1 MTQNRP
7 TPPFLDL
14 IALRIDSP
22 QGFLSALGLLRVCA
36 QDLRLDVRLSW
47 VASHARLHGID
58 RPTLL
63 DGISTHMRGRS
74 MAPEFNFLV
83 FQDDDSLAAPVSKLN
98 CIRPEDYRTA
108 ANNMRDNPRALA
120 FLAAFATD
128 AIDSKSKPG
137 FVTPNKLDFSAGQQ
151 KFVDKIRNLA
161 DELDP
166 ARTDFEARLRNAL
179 FGGPYE
185 QIKKLSFGWDPVA
198 VRRHACE
205 AAAPT
210 DSDPPCQPFSIWFA
224 IEALPLHP
232 ILPVSPHRAETTG
245 FNRDHYDWPQWSEP
259 LTLEEVR
266 LLRQRPVDKLR
277 ELEGVQ
283 AIWRSAITRSGKYLT
298 LSAAERTPGYRPDP
312 KKLALGANN

>member
-1 MTQNRP
+1 MPQNRP
-7 TPPFLDL
+7 TPPYLDL

-36 QDLRLDVRLSW
+36 QDLGLDVRLSW

-63 DGISTHMRGRS
+63 YGISTHMRGRS
-74 MAPEFNFLV
+74 MAPEFNFPV
-83 FQDDDSLAAPVSKLN
+83 FQDVRSKAPVSKLN
-98 CIRPEDYRTA
+98 CIRPEDYRA
-108 ANNMRDNPRALA
+108 AASSMRDNSRALT

-128 AIDSKSKPG
+128 AVITNSG
-137 FVTPNKLDFSAGQQ
+137 FVTPNRLDFSAGQQ
-151 KFVDKIRNLA
+151 KFVDKIRHLA

-166 ARTDFEARLRNAL
+166 ARTDFEARLRKAL

-210 DSDPPCQPFSIWFA
+210 DSDPPCQPFSVWFA

-232 ILPVSPHRAETTG
+232 ILPVSPRRAETSG
-245 FNRDHYDWPQWSEP
+245 FDRDHYDWPQWSEP

-266 LLRQRPVDKLR
+266 LLRQRPIDKLR
-277 ELEGVQ
+277 ELDGVQ
-283 AIWRSAITRSGKYLT
+283 AIWRSAIARSGKYLT
-298 LSAAERTPGYRPDP
+298 LSVAERTLGYRPTP
-312 KKLALGANN
+312 KRLALGAND